1 MRYPFVVI
9 LRRDNDRLI
18 NWISILL
25 CSFTAGAF
33 LLARIQKGQFDNFL
47 KGAAILLFL
56 ALLFTILWMRSD
68 RLGLA
73 AGRRSPIRYRYWLL
87 VSALVWL
94 AMPYG
99 QGFFF
104 VFLLLTFLEYQAKY
118 PLEIGFSPD
127 KIVINSLLRKSYPWS
142 AFSNVLLK
150 DGLLTLDF
158 KNNRLLQ
165 KEVDEEQDGDA
176 DEEEFND
183 YCREMLDAARVN
195 GTPDAPRSDG
205 TPDAARANGRPD
217 TGRANGQ

>member
-9 LRRDNDRLI
+9 LKRDNDRLI
-18 NWISILL
+18 DWISLLL

-33 LLARIQKGQFDNFL
+33 MFSAIRKGQFNYFY
-47 KGAAILLFL
+47 KAAAVLIFIVLIGLLFS
-56 ALLFTILWMRSD
+56 FVGGRTN
-68 RLGLA
+68 RLGLTGGGHA
-73 AGRRSPIRYRYWLL
+73 PIRYRYWLL
-87 VSALVWL
+87 ICALVWL

-99 QGFFF
+99 QWLFF

-127 KIVINSLLRKSYPWS
+127 KVVINSLLRKTFPWS
-142 AFSNVLLK
+142 SFNNVLLK

-165 KEVDEEQDGDA
+165 KEVDEDEEGDA

-183 YCREMLDAARVN
+183 YCREMLKAAR
-195 GTPDAPRSDG
+195 
-205 TPDAARANGRPD
+205 
-217 TGRANGQ
+217 